1 MIFSVIQYLPLIEE
15 EVPCHK
21 IELSKS
27 ANSTDTEGG
36 SDAESDGDTDALSDS
51 FLSDLFHSANPAGA
65 STSFF
70 KNFDFNYSF
79 QLSSIQS
86 PPPKA

>member
-1 MIFSVIQYLPLIEE
+1 MIFSVIQYLPIIEE

-27 ANSTDTEGG
+27 ANSPDTGGGTD
-36 SDAESDGDTDALSDS
+36 SESDGDTDPLSDS
-51 FLSDLFHSANPAGA
+51 FLSDLFLTSNTAGG
-65 STSFF
+65 SSSYFNTS
-70 KNFDFNYSF
+70 DFNYSY
-79 QLSSIQS
+79 QLNSIQS

>member
-21 IELSKS
+21 IELSKTD
-27 ANSTDTEGG
+27 NSTDTEGG
-36 SDAESDGDTDALSDS
+36 ADTESDGDTDPLSDI
-51 FLSDLFHSANPAGA
+51 FLSELFLTSNLAGGSASYFN
-65 STSFF
+65 TSE
-70 KNFDFNYSF
+70 FNYSY
-79 QLSSIQS
+79 QLNSIQS